1 MKKSYIID
9 NIQKYYLGGLVGE
22 VIWTISKG
30 KVSINFSTTTK
41 DTVGELEFE
50 LDLEDNEIGIYN
62 TDSLLRLLNVTNED
76 VQLELSKANT
86 GIVNKLKIKDN
97 KFDLDY
103 NLSDT
108 NIIQAV
114 PRVSEANYDFVFQI
128 NDEFTSNFTE
138 PATFTE
144 QSDILPFSSL
154 VFREIL
160 SANKGAEGTMS
171 VSNKGLAKLE
181 FKTDTTISKYFMVRL
196 Q

>member
-22 VIWTISKG
+22 VIWTISNG
-30 KVSINFSTTTK
+30 KVSISFSTTTK

-50 LDLEDNEIGIYN
+50 LDLEDNEVGIYN
-62 TDSLLRLLNVTNED
+62 TDSLLRLLSVTSED

-108 NIIQAV
+108 YLTYYKFKKN
-114 PRVSEANYDFVFQI
+114 NKI
-128 NDEFTSNFTE
+128 NRN
-138 PATFTE
+138 
-144 QSDILPFSSL
+144 
-154 VFREIL
+154 
-160 SANKGAEGTMS
+160 
-171 VSNKGLAKLE
+171 
-181 FKTDTTISKYFMVRL
+181 
-196 Q
+196 